1 MSSIKHTTLT
11 KTNVSTRMER
21 QSEVVLFDCGC
32 HTYEDAVD
40 SLMRALACDL
50 HTAVLYAETAQQFG
64 QVAVYKG
71 AKEDCEKVAS
81 ILCST
86 GLDVSVVD

>member
-1 MSSIKHTTLT
+1 
-11 KTNVSTRMER
+11 
-21 QSEVVLFDCGC
+21 
-32 HTYEDAVD
+32 
-40 SLMRALACDL
+40 MRALACDL

-81 ILCST
+81 SLSST

>member
-1 MSSIKHTTLT
+1 MATKHTTLIST
-11 KTNVSTRMER
+11 KTTTRAHR
-21 QSEVVLFDCGC
+21 QSEVILFDCGC

-81 ILCST
+81 ILSST

>member
-1 MSSIKHTTLT
+1 MSTKRATTTITHT
-11 KTNVSTRMER
+11 STMSQR

-81 ILCST
+81 SLSST